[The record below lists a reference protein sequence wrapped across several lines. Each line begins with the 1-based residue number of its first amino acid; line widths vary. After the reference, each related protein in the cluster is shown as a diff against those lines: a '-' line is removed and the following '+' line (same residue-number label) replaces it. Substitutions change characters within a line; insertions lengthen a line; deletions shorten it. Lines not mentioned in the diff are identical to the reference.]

1 MSHEGNNGTA
11 GSNGTGDVP
20 RIGVFICY
28 CGGNISDVVD
38 VERVAREAAAL
49 PGVVCAAP
57 HMFCCSDPGQ
67 GMIEQKIREHNL
79 NRVIVAAC
87 SPSLHEMTFRRTVA
101 RAGLNQFLFEH
112 SNIREQVSWVIEDHE
127 LATRKAS
134 RLIRAAV
141 ARAAHLAPLEK
152 RRISIHPSALVIGGG
167 VAGLTAARDLASR
180 GIEVTLIESTP
191 FLGGRMAQLH
201 RIYPT
206 GQKARDLLG
215 PLIREVTTHPK
226 VTIHTNAQLD
236 QATGFIGDF
245 RTTIRITPRGV
256 TDECADP
263 QAAIDACPE
272 ECLDPFNLGLSRRK
286 AIYVPYEG
294 CYPALP
300 AIDWRTCTKCGACA
314 EAGDGKGIDLEEQP
328 RQIEVRSGAIVLAV
342 GLNTFPLRHGEYGFG
357 VFPEVITLHQLNR
370 LMDPTGPTG
379 GKVAVNGRPV
389 RSVGFMHCVGSLQR
403 KGIHRPMRDGKINE
417 YCSRICCTTTM
428 HTAAE
433 LKERFP
439 NLHVY
444 DFHEDIR
451 TYGRRHEGYYD
462 QVCQQ
467 GVSFIRFDPL
477 RPPRV
482 ERDPQGAAPLVV
494 RTYDRLT
501 SGEEIEVPLD
511 LLVLATGLVARDMS
525 KLVDMYRVSVGADR
539 FLMEVHPKLR
549 PVELAASGLFLAGSV
564 QGPMD
569 ISEST
574 AAAAAAAA
582 KASSLITT
590 GTIELDPFV
599 AYVHEELCSGCRVC
613 LMVCPFA
620 AISRDEA
627 KGKAQVNKALCIGCG
642 TCVAN
647 CPSNALQQYGFEDAQ
662 VKAELLALLG
672 EPAELVAA
680 G

>member
-1 MSHEGNNGTA
+1 METGGTE
-11 GSNGTGDVP
+11 STP

-38 VERVAREAAAL
+38 VERVAREAGKL
-49 PGVVCAAP
+49 PGVVCAAT

-67 GMIEQKIREHNL
+67 GMIEQKIREHKL

-87 SPSLHEMTFRRTVA
+87 SPSLHEMTFRRTVS
-101 RAGLNQFLFEH
+101 RAGLNQYLFEH
-112 SNIREQVSWVIEDHE
+112 SNIREQVSWVIEDKE
-127 LATRKAS
+127 LATRKAA
-134 RLIRAAV
+134 RLIRGAV
-141 ARAAHLAPLEK
+141 ARAEHLVPLQK
-152 RRISIHPSALVIGGG
+152 RRIPIYPSVLVIGGG
-167 VAGLTAARDLASR
+167 VAGLTAARNLAAR
-180 GIEVTLIESTP
+180 GIEVTLIESSP

-201 RIYPT
+201 QIYPT
-206 GQKARDLLG
+206 GQKARQVLE
-215 PLIREVTTHPK
+215 PLIREVAEHPK
-226 VTIHTNAQLD
+226 ITIYTNAQLD
-236 QATGFIGDF
+236 AAAGFIGDF

-256 TDECADP
+256 TADCPNP
-263 QAAIDACPE
+263 QKVIDACPE
-272 ECLDPFNLGLSRRK
+272 ECLDPFNLGLARRK
-286 AIYVPYEG
+286 AIYLPYEG
-294 CYPALP
+294 CHPPVP
-300 AIDWRTCTKCGACA
+300 AIDWRICTKCGACV
-314 EAGDGKGIDLEEQP
+314 EAAGGKGIDLEEQT
-328 RQIEVRSGAIVLAV
+328 RTIEVRSGAIVLAV
-342 GLNTFPLRHGEYGFG
+342 GLNTYPVRHGEYGFG
-357 VFPEVITLHQLNR
+357 RFPEVITLHQLNR
-370 LMDPTGPTG
+370 LLDPEGPTG
-379 GKVAVNGRPV
+379 GKVRVNGREA
-389 RSVGFMHCVGSLQR
+389 RRVGFMHCVGSLQR

-417 YCSRICCTTTM
+417 YCSRICCTTAM

-433 LKERFP
+433 LKQRFP
-439 NLHVY
+439 GLRIY

-451 TYGRRHEGYYD
+451 TYGRTHEGYYD

-467 GVSFIRFDPL
+467 GTTFIRFDPM

-482 ERDPQGAAPLVV
+482 EPDPRGEAPLVV
-494 RTYDRLT
+494 KTCDRLS

-525 KLVDMYRVSVGADR
+525 KLVDLYRCSVGADR

-582 KASSLITT
+582 KASSLITARE
-590 GTIELDPFV
+590 IELDPFV
-599 AYVHEELCSGCRVC
+599 AYVREELCSGCQVC
-613 LMVCPFA
+613 LTVCPYS

-627 KGKAQVNKALCIGCG
+627 RKIAVVNKALCTGCG

-647 CPSNALQQYGFEDAQ
+647 CPSNALQQFGFEDVQ
-662 VKAELLALLG
+662 VKSEMLALLE
-672 EPAELVAA
+672 EPAELAAA